1 MVALVV
7 GGDALDD
14 LHAVLD
20 GGLLHDDGLEAPLQG
35 GVLLDVLA
43 VLVEGGGAD
52 DLELPPAQGGLE
64 DVGGV
69 HGALGVPG
77 PHDVVDL
84 VDDQDDVAQLL
95 DLLDEA
101 LHPALKLAPELGA
114 RHQGGEVQ
122 QIDLLVQQLIG
133 HVPLGDLHGP
143 GPRRWRSCPRRARR

>member
-1 MVALVV
+1 MVGLVV
-7 GGDALDD
+7 GGHPLDD
-14 LHAVLD
+14 LHAVLN
-20 GGLLHDDGLEAPLQG
+20 GGLLHDDRLEAPLQG
-35 GVLLDVLA
+35 GVLLNVLA

-52 DLELPPAQGGLE
+52 HLELPPAEGGLE

-69 HGALGVPG
+69 HGTLRVPG

-95 DLLDEA
+95 DLLNEA

-122 QIDLLVQQLIG
+122 QIDLLVLELVG
-133 HVPLGDLHGP
+133 DVPLGDLHG
-143 GPRRWRSCPRRARR
+143 